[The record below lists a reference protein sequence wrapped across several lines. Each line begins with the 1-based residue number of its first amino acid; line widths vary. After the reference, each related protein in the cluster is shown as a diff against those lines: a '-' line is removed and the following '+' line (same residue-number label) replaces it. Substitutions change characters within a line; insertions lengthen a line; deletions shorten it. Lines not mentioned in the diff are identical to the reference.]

1 MFDFLFKKE
10 LYENKPVFITENG
23 VINFDVLKILV
34 KEKTAAFLAQ
44 KVKKCVVSDENHFE
58 FVIDFLAAICAEKE
72 IFLGSGCENCVR
84 ANSVPSAKKSD
95 ISLIEKNPKDIIIN
109 FCTSGSSGQPK
120 IIKKSLFNLIR
131 EAEDIKEMFFGAE
144 KELVFSTTTVFH
156 HLFGMTFCFM
166 TPIIGGFT
174 IDLRNKNFPENVQ
187 DKNAC
192 LVTSPSFLAKMKKYD
207 TPFAEMP
214 KFLVAAGA
222 KLEDDVFKYFEDKSK
237 IIEIYGSTETGV
249 VAYRT
254 ASCYKYLTKFPNV
267 KIEQIEEKNYKISS
281 DYFYEDEIELH
292 DEILFS
298 EPDRML
304 IFGRAD
310 RILKINEK
318 RISPAE
324 IENTIKNS
332 ELVEEVY
339 CLKVEQKLAAAV
351 VLTPLGIDYFKKN
364 GQLEL
369 SKFLKSLVA
378 GDVKPQKWRFLPEI
392 YKTDTGKIDKN
403 KIEEIFMTNVSFPIV
418 SEQKFSENYAEYT
431 LFFPVK
437 SNFFRGHFPSFEILP
452 GVAELYFVLFFA
464 NAAFKTPMEAQVMKK
479 IKFSHIIFPDRDVTL
494 KMVNNERLV
503 EFAFLSGEKVCATG
517 MIIKTNVFK
526 IE

>member
-10 LYENKPVFITENG
+10 LYRDKPVFITENG
-23 VINFDVLKILV
+23 VINYDVLKILI
-34 KEKTAAFLAQ
+34 KEKATALMAQ
-44 KVKKCVVSDENHFE
+44 KVEKCVISDENHFE
-58 FVIDFLAAICAEKE
+58 FVVDFFAAICAGKE
-72 IFLGSGCENCVR
+72 IFLGSSDCYENSLQ
-84 ANSVPSAKKSD
+84 AITLEQKSD
-95 ISLIEKNPKDIIIN
+95 VSLSEKNPKDIIIN
-109 FCTSGSSGQPK
+109 FCTSGSSGKPK

-131 EAEDIKEMFFGAE
+131 EAEDINKTFFVKE

-156 HLFGMTFCFM
+156 HLFGMTFCLM
-166 TPIIGGFT
+166 TPMIGGFS

-187 DKNAC
+187 DKNSC

-207 TPFAEMP
+207 ASFAEVP
-214 KFLVAAGA
+214 EFLIAAGA
-222 KLEDDVFKYFEDKSK
+222 KLEDDVFKCFEAKSK

-267 KIEQIEEKNYKISS
+267 KIHQIEEKNYKISS
-281 DYFYEDEIELH
+281 DYFYEDEIELQ

-318 RISPAE
+318 RISPLE
-324 IENTIKNS
+324 IENTVKKS
-332 ELVEEVY
+332 EFVDDAY
-339 CLKVEQKLAAAV
+339 CLKVEEKLAVAV
-351 VLTPLGIDYFKKN
+351 VLTPLGIDYLRKN

-369 SKFLKSLVA
+369 SKLLKSLIV

-392 YKTDTGKIDKN
+392 YRTDTGKVDKN

-418 SEQKFSENYAEYT
+418 TEQKFSENYAEYT

-437 SNFFRGHFPSFEILP
+437 SNFFRGHFPSFKILP
-452 GVAELYFVLFFA
+452 GVAELFFVLFFA
-464 NAAFKTPMEAQVMKK
+464 NSAFKTPMEAQIMKK
-479 IKFSHIIFPDRDVTL
+479 IKFSHIIFPDKNVTL
-494 KMVNNERLV
+494 KMVNNEKFV

-526 IE
+526 IG